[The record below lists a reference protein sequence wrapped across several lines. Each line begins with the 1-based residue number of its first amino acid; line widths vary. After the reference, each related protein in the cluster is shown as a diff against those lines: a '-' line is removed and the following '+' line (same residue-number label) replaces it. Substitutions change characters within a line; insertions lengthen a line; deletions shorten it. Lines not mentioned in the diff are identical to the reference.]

1 MTETSE
7 TMTESAQAGDE
18 AQASETPAEEA
29 GKRRVAGARWYV
41 IHTHSNFEKHV
52 AAAIR
57 DQARAQGLD
66 ALIEDIVVPTEE
78 VIEVRRGEKR
88 KVERRFLPG
97 YVLIRM
103 RLTDDLFHLIKGN
116 PKVTGFLGP
125 RGKPSAIP
133 DAEAMRIM
141 RQVKE
146 GTEKPKPK
154 ISFEIGEEVRV
165 KEGPFTSFNGVV
177 EDVDEA
183 RGRVKVSVSIF
194 GRATPVELEF
204 HQVEKV

>member
-1 MTETSE
+1 MTETAKAE
-7 TMTESAQAGDE
+7 GANGAAAAG
-18 AQASETPAEEA
+18 EEP
-29 GKRRVAGARWYV
+29 RRKVAGARWYV

-52 AAAIR
+52 ANAIR
-57 DQARAQGLD
+57 DQAKAQGLD

-78 VIEVRRGEKR
+78 VIEVRKGEKR
-88 KVERRFLPG
+88 KVERRFFPG

-125 RGKPSAIP
+125 RGRPSPIR
-133 DAEAMRIM
+133 DEEAMRILN
-141 RQVKE
+141 QVKE
-146 GTEKPKPK
+146 GVERPKPK
-154 ISFEIGEEVRV
+154 VSFEIGEEVRV
-165 KEGPFTSFNGVV
+165 KDGPFTSFNGIV

-183 RGRVKVSVSIF
+183 RGRLKVSVSIF

>member
-1 MTETSE
+1 MAEG
-7 TMTESAQAGDE
+7 AQANGD
-18 AQASETPAEEA
+18 ATPAAEES
-29 GKRRVAGARWYV
+29 KRRVAGARWYV
-41 IHTHSNFEKHV
+41 IHTHSNFEKQV
-52 AAAIR
+52 ATAIR
-57 DQARAQGLD
+57 EQARAQRLD

-133 DAEAMRIM
+133 DSEAMRIM
-141 RQVKE
+141 RQVRE
-146 GTEKPKPK
+146 GIEKPKPK
-154 ISFEIGEEVRV
+154 VSFEIGEEVRV